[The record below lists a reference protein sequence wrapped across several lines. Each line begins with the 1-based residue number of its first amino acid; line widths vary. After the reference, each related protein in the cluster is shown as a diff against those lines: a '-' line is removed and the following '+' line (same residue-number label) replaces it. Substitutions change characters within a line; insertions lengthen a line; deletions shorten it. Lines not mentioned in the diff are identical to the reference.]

1 MLRADTPDSLSLSLS
16 VSFSLR
22 RSIERQHWNTMIV
35 ETWTIERNLARC
47 FRRRQRHC
55 KRTDPLCCRTLPLS
69 MPVRCLALIRQRMAD
84 DQSSYRKH
92 RWITTPSDIPKSSS
106 PNYLFH
112 RLCIEMAR
120 RRISRRGTKEKK
132 ERKICTRPLVKG
144 EGDDKRRETEID
156 FFPRSFIYRSN
167 ESIEIGRWTT
177 MPATHGPGLVAIAC
191 RCCRS
196 IVTFL

>member
-1 MLRADTPDSLSLSLS
+1 MLRADTPDSLSL
-16 VSFSLR
+16 SLR

-92 RWITTPSDIPKSSS
+92 RWITTPSDIPKS
-106 PNYLFH
+106 PNYLSPFSPPLY
-112 RLCIEMAR
+112 RDGSKEDISTRDEGKEGKKNLYPPSRERGGR
-120 RRISRRGTKEKK
+120 R
-132 ERKICTRPLVKG
+132 
-144 EGDDKRRETEID
+144 
-156 FFPRSFIYRSN
+156 
-167 ESIEIGRWTT
+167 
-177 MPATHGPGLVAIAC
+177 
-191 RCCRS
+191 
-196 IVTFL
+196 

>member
-92 RWITTPSDIPKSSS
+92 RWITTPSDIPKSR
-106 PNYLFH
+106 P
-112 RLCIEMAR
+112 
-120 RRISRRGTKEKK
+120 RRITFLTAFVSRWLEGGYLDEGRRKRRKEKS
-132 ERKICTRPLVKG
+132 V
-144 EGDDKRRETEID
+144 
-156 FFPRSFIYRSN
+156 
-167 ESIEIGRWTT
+167 
-177 MPATHGPGLVAIAC
+177 PAL
-191 RCCRS
+191 S
-196 IVTFL
+196 